1 MDIYCITHRR
11 MDFIEELKL
20 IPVAVGKTECPNHYI
35 DEKKGMNI
43 SNKNRNYG
51 ELTFHYWFWKNK
63 LKTYSANEWFA
74 ICHYRRF
81 FIKENFNFL
90 KNDEIN
96 LERLKSNIIYKPKN
110 EWKDC
115 DVVLCEPTSVINKKK
130 TKLIKKAFKSIIK
143 NPLIFFDEK
152 KHTIKLHFDMY
163 HGYGNLDKAI
173 KLLNHDEK
181 KDFEEYVNTRN
192 AFSAN
197 VMYLSN
203 NINIVD
209 RFYENLFTWL
219 ERCEQVFGLK
229 DTTVYGLRR
238 MYTFLAERYASF
250 WFEKNSKVKYSPW
263 LFRDFT

>member
-1 MDIYCITHRR
+1 
-11 MDFIEELKL
+11 
-20 IPVAVGKTECPNHYI
+20 
-35 DEKKGMNI
+35 
-43 SNKNRNYG
+43 
-51 ELTFHYWFWKNK
+51 
-63 LKTYSANEWFA
+63 
-74 ICHYRRF
+74 
-81 FIKENFNFL
+81 
-90 KNDEIN
+90 
-96 LERLKSNIIYKPKN
+96 
-110 EWKDC
+110 
-115 DVVLCEPTSVINKKK
+115 
-130 TKLIKKAFKSIIK
+130 
-143 NPLIFFDEK
+143 
-152 KHTIKLHFDMY
+152 MY

-209 RFYENLFTWL
+209 KFYENLFTWL
-219 ERCEQVFGLK
+219 ERCEQIFGLK
-229 DTTVYGLRR
+229 DTNVYGLRR